1 MSDPPPSTLLRLSG
15 LAVSQLPARSA
26 TPETQ
31 IPFLHALLAPAI
43 PFLDSAAPRAGTP
56 SPSWTPKGTKR
67 FTASAAAVETS
78 ARVVDGEASERAFTP
93 GVVGS
98 REGAR
103 WAGAAGVDVH
113 VAGEVWAC
121 EVLCVQ
127 EMRHAMPGGLL
138 RDRVFGTVMVAAA
151 ARGRDEFVVVSVPL
165 RDLRGSDL
173 GGLVEEKG
181 VVVGAYVSVERIRR
195 IERGQI
201 EWLMA
206 TASDAKG
213 VLPMWVQ
220 TRAVVGVVA
229 KDVELF
235 LSWIADRRDKGEAA
249 EWTST
254 RDAVQSLSLCPEAT
268 FRGMNQSEPA
278 ANAQLRPLV
287 LSGQPQQRRGFN
299 TCETLLSHQSE
310 YPRNATELAI
320 SLVNLVFPYD
330 VRNTQRSL
338 ARMYDRVK
346 AVEAKASIDSAAR
359 QQAERSMAA
368 LEKEM
373 TALQAMVAQ
382 SQPGPSEHMRV
393 EDLET
398 ELRQKHEEM
407 IEMVS
412 ELNKQRESLLA
423 DVNRLVDQTK
433 QIQQD
438 VTARSISVT
447 EEPTVAGEDK
457 ATHPGEAAAKVV
469 STAPVPEKS
478 VEAEN
483 IEPGMAIEA
492 RS

>member
-1 MSDPPPSTLLRLSG
+1 
-15 LAVSQLPARSA
+15 
-26 TPETQ
+26 
-31 IPFLHALLAPAI
+31 
-43 PFLDSAAPRAGTP
+43 
-56 SPSWTPKGTKR
+56 
-67 FTASAAAVETS
+67 
-78 ARVVDGEASERAFTP
+78 
-93 GVVGS
+93 
-98 REGAR
+98 
-103 WAGAAGVDVH
+103 
-113 VAGEVWAC
+113 
-121 EVLCVQ
+121 
-127 EMRHAMPGGLL
+127 
-138 RDRVFGTVMVAAA
+138 
-151 ARGRDEFVVVSVPL
+151 
-165 RDLRGSDL
+165 
-173 GGLVEEKG
+173 
-181 VVVGAYVSVERIRR
+181 
-195 IERGQI
+195 
-201 EWLMA
+201 
-206 TASDAKG
+206 
-213 VLPMWVQ
+213 
-220 TRAVVGVVA
+220 
-229 KDVELF
+229 
-235 LSWIADRRDKGEAA
+235 
-249 EWTST
+249 
-254 RDAVQSLSLCPEAT
+254 
-268 FRGMNQSEPA
+268 MNQSEPA

-346 AVEAKASIDSAAR
+346 AVEAKASVDSAAR

-382 SQPGPSEHMRV
+382 SKPGPFEHMRV

-438 VTARSISVT
+438 VTARSIAIT

-469 STAPVPEKS
+469 STALVPEKE